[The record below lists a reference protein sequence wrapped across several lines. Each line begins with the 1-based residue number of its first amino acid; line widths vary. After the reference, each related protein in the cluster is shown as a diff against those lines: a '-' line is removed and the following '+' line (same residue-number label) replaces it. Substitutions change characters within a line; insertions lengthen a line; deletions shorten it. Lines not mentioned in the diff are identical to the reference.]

1 MGQVT
6 LGKSVEELKA
16 EEAKTE
22 EKKSDGG
29 KESVEKISKVD
40 IENGLTLSL
49 DETKFILA
57 KLAQMEY
64 KGVEIEFIYH
74 LLQKLQNHL
83 QYLLN
88 KQLNN

>member
-1 MGQVT
+1 MGKVT

-16 EEAKTE
+16 EEQ
-22 EKKSDGG
+22 KKSEDN
-29 KESVEKISKVD
+29 KSEDKVESVKEIPKINL
-40 IENGLTLSL
+40 EGGLKLSL

-83 QYLLN
+83 QLLLN
-88 KQLNN
+88 KQ

>member
-1 MGQVT
+1 MGKVT

-16 EEAKTE
+16 EEQ
-22 EKKSDGG
+22 KKSEENKSED
-29 KESVEKISKVD
+29 KVESVKEIPKINL
-40 IENGLTLSL
+40 EGGLKLSL

-83 QYLLN
+83 QLLLN
-88 KQLNN
+88 KQ

>member
-1 MGQVT
+1 MGKVT

-16 EEAKTE
+16 EEQ
-22 EKKSDGG
+22 KKSEENKSED
-29 KESVEKISKVD
+29 KVESVKEIPKINLEGRLK
-40 IENGLTLSL
+40 LSL

-83 QYLLN
+83 QLLLN
-88 KQLNN
+88 KQ

>member
-1 MGQVT
+1 MGKVT

-16 EEAKTE
+16 EEQ
-22 EKKSDGG
+22 KKSEENKSED
-29 KESVEKISKVD
+29 KVESVKEIPKINL
-40 IENGLTLSL
+40 EGGLKLSL

-83 QYLLN
+83 QLLLN
-88 KQLNN
+88 KQK

>member
-1 MGQVT
+1 MKEIKQ
-6 LGKSVEELKA
+6 
-16 EEAKTE
+16 
-22 EKKSDGG
+22 KKSEENKSED
-29 KESVEKISKVD
+29 KVESVKEIPKINL
-40 IENGLTLSL
+40 EGGLKLSL

-83 QYLLN
+83 QLLLN
-88 KQLNN
+88 KQ